1 MSPKVLLLAAALAG
15 TTAIVPVLANQP
27 SDGSTTPTTPAVTA
41 PGMPGMPGQ
50 PPEPLRVK
58 ILFNLLDRNGDGAID
73 QDELATLTK
82 AIFAALD
89 TNSDGKI
96 SADEFAKALPFA
108 GPGRGMAMGQFMR
121 HGPGPG
127 GPGFGGPGFGGPGF
141 DHGPWHDHF
150 GMDGH
155 HPNRPDWRQG
165 QLPDN
170 RDHGQQP
177 AEFGANPGQPDP
189 AGGPL
194 PDFASLDK
202 NGDGVIS
209 PDEFQ
214 NGAPVPPPAPQQ

>member
-73 QDELATLTK
+73 QDELNAFAK
-82 AIFAALD
+82 AVFGALD
-89 TNSDGKI
+89 VNGDGKI
-96 SADEFAKALPFA
+96 STDEFAKAMPFA
-108 GPGRGMAMGQFMR
+108 GGRPGGAMGQFMR
-121 HGPGPG
+121 HGPGMQN
-127 GPGFGGPGFGGPGF
+127 GPHFDRFGF
-141 DHGPWHDHF
+141 DGR
-150 GMDGH
+150 
-155 HPNRPDWRQG
+155 HPPRPDWHQG
-165 QLPDN
+165 QNDQ
-170 RDHGQQP
+170 G
-177 AEFGANPGQPDP
+177 P
-189 AGGPL
+189 AGPGPARFGDNEGAQPPVGGP

-202 NGDGVIS
+202 NGDGVLT

-214 NGAPVPPPAPQQ
+214 NGAPAPQPPAPATQQ